1 MSTLIINNKFLHI
14 RKVTDYDVKNNYY
27 SLMSVLPRKT
37 IEIFTILSS
46 IEIEKKLKDQRIFVI
61 EDVNSN
67 QMIGSASVSFLNN
80 TSKMAK
86 VANIED
92 IIIKHNYESK
102 ELREELINYLTNIC
116 VNDDNC
122 IKCIIK

>member
-46 IEIEKKLKDQRIFVI
+46 IEIEEKLKDQRIFVI

-80 TSKMAK
+80 TSTLAK

-92 IIIKHNYESK
+92 IIIKHNYESV
-102 ELREELINYLTNIC
+102 ELREELINYLTNVC